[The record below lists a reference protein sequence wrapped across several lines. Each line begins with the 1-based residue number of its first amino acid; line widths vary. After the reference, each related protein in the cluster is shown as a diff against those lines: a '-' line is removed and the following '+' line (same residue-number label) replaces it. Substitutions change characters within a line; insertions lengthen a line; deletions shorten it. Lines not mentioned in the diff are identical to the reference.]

1 MNSILLA
8 LLACLIGRT
17 KGQYYWDAT
26 KMVSYFASNEFEQI
40 CYERGNDLMCALRSS
55 DYAAGLQLQDTRI
68 PASAESAFILQ
79 ANVGRWS
86 RLLSRWGWFEV
97 EPRKFMTDLKVLG
110 WAEALQEI
118 GDGDLS
124 SDWNF
129 ARYVHQDLASTLPI
143 KHQTYAGPQGGRS
156 GYQETGARIEVA
168 VNQKDG
174 IILFQSALSP
184 KVAAALNWERSARNP
199 IRDEE
204 MPTFSFQ
211 SDFVW
216 REWLKGRNMRNQGV
230 LNIKYMGCMLVNDYV
245 TLKLMARY
253 TVLNNLGELKS
264 WPGLIFLAESTELRA
279 LLGK

>member
-17 KGQYYWDAT
+17 MGQYYWDAT
-26 KMVSYFASNEFEQI
+26 KMVSYFANNEFEKI

-55 DYAAGLQLQDTRI
+55 DYAAGVQLQDTRI
-68 PASAESAFILQ
+68 PASAQSAFISQ
-79 ANVGRWS
+79 SNIGRWGP
-86 RLLSRWGWFEV
+86 LLFRWGWFEV

-110 WAEALQEI
+110 WAEALHEI
-118 GDGDLS
+118 GDGDLI
-124 SDWNF
+124 SDWKF

-143 KHQTYAGPQGGRS
+143 KYQTYVGPRGRS
-156 GYQETGARIEVA
+156 GWQETGARIEIA

-199 IRDEE
+199 IRDDE
-204 MPTFSFQ
+204 MPTFQ

-216 REWLKGRNMRNQGV
+216 REWIRGRDSRNEAV
-230 LNIKYMGCMLVNDYV
+230 MDIKYMGCMLVNDYV
-245 TLKLMARY
+245 ALKLIARY
-253 TVLNNLGELKS
+253 TVLNNLGELKP
-264 WPGLIFLAESTELRA
+264 WPGLVFPAESTELRA